1 MIMNIAK
8 YTSIIFLMLGLM
20 SFQARAELNF
30 DGIVETAT
38 QECEDLGNDAVAIQT
53 IRFQE
58 HSSINDIVGTPWWL
72 KKSLACN
79 QFSSAAS
86 TP

>member
-1 MIMNIAK
+1 MNIAK
-8 YTSIIFLMLGLM
+8 YTSIFIFMLGLM
-20 SFQARAELNF
+20 ALEVNAELNL

-58 HSSINDIVGTPWWL
+58 HSSINDIVGTP
-72 KKSLACN
+72 
-79 QFSSAAS
+79 
-86 TP
+86 